1 MEYVSVFPFSL
12 NNSGEIVILVRRDGD
27 FYRDLGGNVYNQ
39 MSPIH
44 SACHNLISHSSYL
57 IVPSNIERLLK
68 KKPISKDESIFREV
82 LAKLLTLP
90 NHMCIKNIANHFGY
104 LYPIPFIDPEI
115 LNTTIENSSLHWIRI
130 SILFSVEEYQRFFS
144 SFDLAI
150 LGQINTHLLKQ
161 SIVLSKEPVQR
172 ITHTFAIINLEEE
185 VLWQF
190 HLEALLISNVFQ
202 SAYRSKE
209 VKFEY
214 FESEL
219 PTSLELERVS
229 CVIII
234 SWREKNFEQTSSLLE
249 QVLSN
254 KKVLA
259 IGSAAVIVSQMKG
272 GRVSN
277 TENQLELVEIQGTNE
292 LLNCSYLKKYQN
304 SLESIENSHC
314 FRYATKNLVEPPSES
329 KVLVTSKSG
338 PLVYEME
345 NIMCVHANPEFTMP
359 FVEGLLGNELIS
371 QNLLSEEGY
380 EAAKKTWDHSYQISF
395 SFIRQICEAFIMG
408 FS

>member
-12 NNSGEIVILVRRDGD
+12 NNAGEIVILVRRDGD
-27 FYRDLGGNVYNQ
+27 YYRDLGGNVYNQ

-44 SACHNLISHSSYL
+44 SACHNLISHSNYL
-57 IVPSNIERLLK
+57 IVPSNIERLIK

-82 LAKLLTLP
+82 IAKLLTLP

-104 LYPIPFIDPEI
+104 LYPVPFIDPEI
-115 LNTTIENSSLHWIRI
+115 LNTTLENSSLHWIRI

-161 SIVLSKEPVQR
+161 SIVMCKEPAQR
-172 ITHTFAIINLEEE
+172 ISHTFAIINLEEE

-202 SAYRSKE
+202 GAYRSKE
-209 VKFEY
+209 VKFEF

-219 PTSLELERVS
+219 PTSLELEKIS
-229 CVIII
+229 CVIVV
-234 SWREKNFEQTSSLLE
+234 SWREKNFEQTYSMLE
-249 QVLSN
+249 QVLGR

-272 GRVSN
+272 GRVTN
-277 TENQLELVEIQGTNE
+277 TENQLELVDIQATSE
-292 LLNCSYLKKYQN
+292 VANCAYLKKYQN
-304 SLESIENSHC
+304 VFENIENSHC
-314 FRYATKNLVEPPSES
+314 YRYATKNLVEPPADSR
-329 KVLVTSKSG
+329 VLVTSKSG
-338 PLVYEME
+338 PIVYEME
-345 NIMCVHANPEFTMP
+345 NTLCVHANPEYTMP

-380 EAAKKTWDHSYQISF
+380 EVAKKTWDNSF
-395 SFIRQICEAFIMG
+395 QLNFSLIRQICEAYILG
-408 FS
+408 S